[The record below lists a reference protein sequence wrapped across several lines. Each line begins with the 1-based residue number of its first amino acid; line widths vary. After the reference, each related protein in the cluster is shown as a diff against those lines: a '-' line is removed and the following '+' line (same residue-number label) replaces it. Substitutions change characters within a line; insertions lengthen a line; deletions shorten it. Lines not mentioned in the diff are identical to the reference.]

1 MQDAYARLSMI
12 LHVSARSTWLNINS
26 VYSVYSV
33 VEKAWRMCRARPGRP
48 CHIVGVDYAAGAAA
62 ISAPVAPGKF
72 NS

>member
-33 VEKAWRMCRARPGRP
+33 VEKSRRICRSGVAELEAPPPWERTRLEAASPWRG
-48 CHIVGVDYAAGAAA
+48 
-62 ISAPVAPGKF
+62 PVLP
-72 NS
+72 